1 MGTEVRV
8 VRGRAESVE
17 ADRAFTQELLEGART
32 GQPALRVWRPHRQ
45 VAFGP
50 RDVHSD
56 GYERAREIAT
66 DREYAVCERS
76 VGGRAVAYTG
86 TTVAFARI
94 EPVEDMRQGVQQRYA
109 TARVDLRAALGDL
122 GVDAR
127 RGEPDGSFCPGS
139 QSLQAGHSGK
149 VVGIAQRVQQGAAM
163 VAGVVIVDGH
173 EEIADVLTPIYEAL
187 ELDFDPRSVGSIA
200 QAGGEPDPV
209 GTILRIEDELLGDR
223 LASVEWIDE

>member
-8 VRGRAESVE
+8 VRGRAASVE
-17 ADRAFTQELLEGART
+17 ADREFTADLLAGAKT

-50 RDVHSD
+50 RDIHSD
-56 GYERAREIAT
+56 GYDRAREIA
-66 DREYAVCERS
+66 DERGYAVCERS

-94 EPVEDMRQGVQQRYA
+94 EPVDDMREGVQQRYA

-127 RGEPDGSFCPGS
+127 RGEPEGSFCPGS
-139 QSLQAGHSGK
+139 QSLQAGRSGK
-149 VVGIAQRVQQGAAM
+149 LVGIAQRVQQDAAM
-163 VAGVVIVDGH
+163 VAGVVIVDDH
-173 EEIADVLTPIYEAL
+173 TEIAETLAPIYDAL
-187 ELDFDPRSVGSIA
+187 DLDFDPRSVGSIA
-200 QAGGEPDPV
+200 KAGGEPDPV
-209 GTILRIEDELLGDR
+209 GAILRIEDELLGDR
-223 LASVEWIDE
+223 LASVEWLGE